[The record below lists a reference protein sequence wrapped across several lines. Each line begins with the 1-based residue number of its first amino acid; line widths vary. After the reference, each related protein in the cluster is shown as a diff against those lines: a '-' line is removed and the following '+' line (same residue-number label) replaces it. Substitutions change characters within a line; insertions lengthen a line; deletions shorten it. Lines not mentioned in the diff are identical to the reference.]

1 MNTIEFYV
9 GLAVYIGTTLSII
22 MIFRESGNKLEV
34 RANNVSREK
43 RPIVSGKYLELIEK
57 TIQRFAT
64 TRTLSEELE
73 QEYESISSVRFGLNH
88 FTDELT
94 EIVDRLTQS
103 IVFGVASVIFT
114 IFFGYL
120 LSFETDVLSF
130 WATIGVGALA
140 VIAFYRYITDGLGQ
154 IRPLRRFEKWVN
166 EIERCGTF
174 DQLHKSLDNQD

>member
-1 MNTIEFYV
+1 MNTIEFYA

-34 RANNVSREK
+34 RANSVSREK
-43 RPIVSGKYLELIEK
+43 RPIVSGKYLEVIEK

-73 QEYESISSVRFGLNH
+73 QEYEDISYVRFRLNH

-103 IVFGVASVIFT
+103 IAFGVASVIST

-120 LSFETDVLSF
+120 LSLETDTLLF
-130 WATIGVGALA
+130 WATMGLGALA
-140 VIAFYRYITDGLGQ
+140 VITFYRYISDGLGQ

-166 EIERCGTF
+166 KIERCNTF
-174 DQLHKSLDNQD
+174 DQLYESLDNQD